1 MPERLMNGTVH
12 HGAMFPERVSS
23 LKVSG
28 IRKLFEAAPPGA
40 INLGL
45 GEPDMQPPP
54 EMIRAFQTALQNGFN
69 KYGPSAGIMP
79 LREAIAGSLRRYR
92 KDVSY
97 ENIIVTAGATEG
109 MRIAAET
116 ILGEGDE
123 ALVPNPG
130 FIIYG
135 PDVKLAGAKP
145 VEYPLRA
152 ENGYL
157 PDVDELQRLISG
169 RTKAIIVNSPS
180 NPTGTVFPK
189 ETVKALCDVAKD
201 HRLYILSDEVYHNFV
216 YEGEHWSFARFHD
229 DTVIVN
235 SFSKSL
241 AATGW
246 RIGYVATSK
255 EIVKQL
261 SKVQYYT
268 LACPPTATQYAVLEG
283 LKVQDRFASE
293 MLAEFRTR
301 REIAFAKLSSIPSFS
316 TDRVGGAFY
325 MFPRYEHEISS
336 EKLAVRIL
344 EAGVI
349 CAPGS
354 AFGSLGEGH
363 LRFSYANSAENIS
376 KGLDIVKEVMD
387 RL

>member
-1 MPERLMNGTVH
+1 
-12 HGAMFPERVSS
+12 MFPERVSS
-23 LKVSG
+23 LKTSG
-28 IRKLFEAAPPGA
+28 IRKLFEAAPRGA

-54 EMIRAFQTALQNGFN
+54 EMIEALCRAVTEGHN
-69 KYGPSAGIMP
+69 KYGPSAGVLE
-79 LREAIAGSLRRYR
+79 LREAIAEYLRRYR
-92 KDVSY
+92 KDVSF

-109 MRIAAET
+109 MRIACET

-135 PDVKLAGAKP
+135 PDVKLAGGEP
-145 VEYPLRA
+145 VEYPLRR

-157 PDVDELQRLISG
+157 PEAEEIRSLITP

-189 ETVKALCDVAKD
+189 ETVKALCEVAREHK
-201 HRLYILSDEVYHNFV
+201 LYILSDEVYDGYV
-216 YEGEHWSFARFHD
+216 YEGEHWSFARFHN
-229 DTVIVN
+229 DTIIVQ

-255 EIVKQL
+255 EIVQQL

-268 LACPPTATQYAVLEG
+268 LACPPTATQFAVLEG
-283 LKVQDRFASE
+283 LKVLDRFQAE
-293 MLAEFRTR
+293 VLAEFRKR
-301 REIAFAKLSSIPSFS
+301 RELALKKLAEIPTFDTPAVS
-316 TDRVGGAFY
+316 GAFY
-325 MFPRYEHEISS
+325 AFPKFANDISS
-336 EKLAVRIL
+336 ERFALRIL

-349 CAPGS
+349 CAAGAS
-354 AFGSLGEGH
+354 FGSKGEGH
-363 LRFSYANSAENIS
+363 LRFSYANSLENIA
-376 KGLDIVKEVMD
+376 KGLDVVKELAA

>member
-1 MPERLMNGTVH
+1 
-12 HGAMFPERVSS
+12 MFPTRVAS

-45 GEPDMQPPP
+45 GEPDIQPPP
-54 EMIRAFQTALQNGFN
+54 EMIDGFKRALENGLN
-69 KYGPSAGIMP
+69 KYGPSAGIRD
-79 LREAIAGSLRRYR
+79 LREAIAESLRRYR
-92 KDVSY
+92 KDVAY
-97 ENIIVTAGATEG
+97 QNIIVTAGATEG
-109 MRIAAET
+109 MRIACET

-135 PDVKLAGAKP
+135 PDVRLAGGKE
-145 VEYPLRA
+145 VEYSLCP

-157 PDVDELQRLISG
+157 PDIEEMKSLITP
-169 RTKAIIVNSPS
+169 RTRAIVVNSPS

-189 ETVKALCDVAKD
+189 EVVRTIGEIARD
-201 HRLYILSDEVYHNFV
+201 HKLFILSDEVYHHYV

-229 DTVIVN
+229 DTIIVN

-255 EIVKQL
+255 EIVQQL
-261 SKVQYYT
+261 AKVQYYT

-283 LKVQDRFASE
+283 MKVEERFMTEVLREFRARRDIALRK
-293 MLAEFRTR
+293 LAE
-301 REIAFAKLSSIPSFS
+301 IPSFS
-316 TDRVGGAFY
+316 TPPVQGAFY
-325 MFPRYEHEISS
+325 VFPKFSQDIDS
-336 EKLAVRIL
+336 ESFALKIL

-363 LRFSYANSAENIS
+363 LRFSYANTRENVER
-376 KGLDIVKEVMD
+376 GLSLVKEVAGSV
-387 RL
+387 

>member
-1 MPERLMNGTVH
+1 MP
-12 HGAMFPERVSS
+12 MFPERVTS
-23 LKVSG
+23 LKMSG

-45 GEPDMQPPP
+45 GEPDIQPPR
-54 EMIRAFQTALQNGFN
+54 EMILAHERALEAGHN
-69 KYGPSAGIMP
+69 KYGPSAGIME
-79 LREAIAGSLRRYR
+79 LREGIAAHLQKYRR
-92 KDVSY
+92 DVRP

-109 MRIAAET
+109 MRIACET

-135 PDVKLAGAKP
+135 PDVALAGARP
-145 VEYPLRA
+145 VEYALRQ
-152 ENGYL
+152 ENGFL
-157 PDVDELQRLISG
+157 PDLEEIKELVTP

-189 ETVKALCDVAKD
+189 ETVRGLSEIAKD
-201 HRLYILSDEVYHNFV
+201 HGLFILSDEVYENYV
-216 YEGEHWSFARFHD
+216 YEGQHWCFARFHN
-229 DTVIVN
+229 DTFVVN

-255 EIVKQL
+255 EIVQQL

-283 LKVQDRFASE
+283 LKVLETFQSSV
-293 MLAEFRTR
+293 LKEFRLR
-301 REIAFAKLSSIPSFS
+301 LQLAVSLLKDIPSFDTPPVS
-316 TDRVGGAFY
+316 GAFY
-325 MFPRYEHEISS
+325 VFPRFSQRLTS
-336 EKLAVRIL
+336 DDFAVKIL
-344 EAGVI
+344 KAGVI
-349 CAPGS
+349 CASGA
-354 AFGSLGEGH
+354 AFGPLGEGH
-363 LRFSYANSAENIS
+363 LRFSYANSQENIE
-376 KGLDIVKEVMD
+376 KGLRIVKEVAE

>member
-1 MPERLMNGTVH
+1 
-12 HGAMFPERVSS
+12 MFPERVSS

-28 IRKLFEAAPPGA
+28 IRKLFEAAPRSA

-45 GEPDMQPPP
+45 GEPDIQPPR
-54 EMIRAFQTALQNGFN
+54 EMIEAFCRALREGHN
-69 KYGPSAGIMP
+69 KYGPSAGIP
-79 LREAIAGSLRRYR
+79 ELREAIAEYLRRYR
-92 KDVSY
+92 KDVSFD
-97 ENIIVTAGATEG
+97 NVIVTAGATEG
-109 MRIAAET
+109 MRIACET

-135 PDVKLAGAKP
+135 PDVKLAGGRP
-145 VEYPLRA
+145 VEYTLRR

-157 PDVDELQRLISG
+157 PDVEEVKSLITPK
-169 RTKAIIVNSPS
+169 TKAIILNSPS

-189 ETVKALCDVAKD
+189 ETVKALCEVAKE
-201 HRLYILSDEVYHNFV
+201 HKMYILSDEVYDGYV
-216 YEGEHWSFARFHD
+216 YEGEHWSFARFHN
-229 DTVIVN
+229 DTIIVQ

-255 EIVKQL
+255 EIVQQL

-268 LACPPTATQYAVLEG
+268 LACPPTATQFAVLEG
-283 LKVQDRFASE
+283 LKVLDRFQAE
-293 MLAEFRTR
+293 VLAEFRKR
-301 REIAFAKLSSIPSFS
+301 RDVALRKLAEIPTFNTPAVS
-316 TDRVGGAFY
+316 GAFY
-325 MFPRYEHEISS
+325 AFPSYAQKIAS
-336 EKLAVRIL
+336 EKLALRIL

-354 AFGSLGEGH
+354 SFGSKGEGH
-363 LRFSYANSAENIS
+363 LRFSYANSQGNIA
-376 KGLDIVKEVMD
+376 KGLDLVKD
-387 RL
+387 LAARL

>member
-1 MPERLMNGTVH
+1 MYISET
-12 HGAMFPERVSS
+12 MFPERVAA

-28 IRKLFEAAPPGA
+28 IRKLFEAAPPGC

-45 GEPDMQPPP
+45 GEPDIQPPR
-54 EMIRAFQTALQNGFN
+54 EMIRAFCDAMNRGFN
-69 KYGPSAGIMP
+69 KYGPSAGIMD
-79 LREAIAGSLRRYR
+79 LREGIAEYLRRYR
-92 KDVSY
+92 KDVDF

-109 MRIAAET
+109 MRIACET

-135 PDVKLAGAKP
+135 PDVCLAGGRP
-145 VEYPLRA
+145 VEYTLRH
-152 ENGYL
+152 ENRFL
-157 PDVDELQRLISG
+157 PDIEEIKSLITP
-169 RTKAIIVNSPS
+169 RTKAMIVNSPS
-180 NPTGTVFPK
+180 NPTGTVFPR
-189 ETVKALCDVAKD
+189 ETVKALSEVAKD
-201 HRLYILSDEVYHNFV
+201 HGMYILSDEVYNNYV
-216 YEGEHWSFARFHD
+216 YEGEHLSFARFHN

-268 LACPPTATQYAVLEG
+268 LACPPTATQYGVLEG
-283 LKVQDRFASE
+283 LKVMDRFQAE
-293 MLAEFRTR
+293 VQAEFRKR
-301 REIAFAKLSSIPSFS
+301 REIALAKLKEIPSFS
-316 TDRVGGAFY
+316 TPPVSGAFY
-325 MFPRYEHEISS
+325 VFPKFSQKISS
-336 EKLAVRIL
+336 EEYAVKIL
-344 EAGVI
+344 GKGVI

-363 LRFSYANSAENIS
+363 LRFSYANSRENIA
-376 KGLDIVKEVMD
+376 KGLETVKV
-387 RL
+387 LAATL

>member
-1 MPERLMNGTVH
+1 
-12 HGAMFPERVSS
+12 MFPERVSS

-28 IRKLFEAAPPGA
+28 IRKLFEAAPRSA

-45 GEPDMQPPP
+45 GEPDIQPPQ
-54 EMIRAFQTALQNGFN
+54 EMIEAFCRALREGHN
-69 KYGPSAGIMP
+69 KYGPSAGIP
-79 LREAIAGSLRRYR
+79 ELREAIAEYLRRYR
-92 KDVSY
+92 KDVSF
-97 ENIIVTAGATEG
+97 ENVIVTAGATEG
-109 MRIAAET
+109 MRIACET

-135 PDVKLAGAKP
+135 PDVKLAGGRP
-145 VEYPLRA
+145 VEYTLKR

-157 PDVDELQRLISG
+157 PDVEEVKSLITP
-169 RTKAIIVNSPS
+169 RTKAIILNSPS

-189 ETVKALCDVAKD
+189 ATVKALCEVAKD
-201 HRLYILSDEVYHNFV
+201 HDMYILSDEVYDGYV
-216 YEGEHWSFARFHD
+216 YEGEHWSFARFHN
-229 DTVIVN
+229 DTIIVQ

-255 EIVKQL
+255 EIVQQL

-268 LACPPTATQYAVLEG
+268 LACPPTATQFAVLEG
-283 LKVQDRFASE
+283 LKVLDRFQAE
-293 MLAEFRTR
+293 VLAEFRKR
-301 REIAFAKLSSIPSFS
+301 RDVALRKLAEIPTFDTPAVS
-316 TDRVGGAFY
+316 GAFY
-325 MFPRYEHEISS
+325 AFPSFTQKIAS
-336 EKLAVRIL
+336 EKLALRIL

-354 AFGSLGEGH
+354 SFGSKGEGH
-363 LRFSYANSAENIS
+363 LRFSYANSQENIA
-376 KGLDIVKEVMD
+376 KGLDLVKD
-387 RL
+387 LAARL

>member
-1 MPERLMNGTVH
+1 
-12 HGAMFPERVSS
+12 MFPERVSS

-28 IRKLFEAAPPGA
+28 IRKLFESAPPGS

-45 GEPDMQPPP
+45 GEPDIQPPQ
-54 EMIRAFQTALQNGFN
+54 EMIRAFQEALEKGRN
-69 KYGPSAGIMP
+69 KYGPSAGILE
-79 LREAIAGSLRRYR
+79 LREAIAASLRVYR
-92 KDVSY
+92 KDVSF

-109 MRIAAET
+109 MRIASET
-116 ILGEGDE
+116 ILGNGDE

-135 PDVKLAGAKP
+135 PDVKLAGGKP
-145 VEYPLRA
+145 VEYSLRL

-157 PDVDELQRLISG
+157 PDLEEIKSLITPK
-169 RTKAIIVNSPS
+169 TKAIIVNSPS

-189 ETVKALCDVAKD
+189 ETVKALSDLAKD
-201 HRLYILSDEVYHNFV
+201 HKLYILSDEVYHDFV

-229 DTVIVN
+229 DTVVVN

-283 LKVQDRFASE
+283 LAVRDRFTRAMIE
-293 MLAEFRTR
+293 EFRKRRDVAMNKLAE
-301 REIAFAKLSSIPSFS
+301 IPSF
-316 TDRVGGAFY
+316 TTPPVKGAFY
-325 MFPRYEHEISS
+325 VFPRHS
-336 EKLAVRIL
+336 EGITSDDFALRIL
-344 EAGVI
+344 RSGVI
-349 CAPGS
+349 CAAGS
-354 AFGSLGEGH
+354 SFGSLGEGH
-363 LRFSYANSAENIS
+363 LRFSYANSVENIAR
-376 KGLDIVKEVMD
+376 GLGIVKEVAS